1 LVILA
6 ASAQKPPEKNEQKKS
21 AFDKSIL
28 SPMFATSSYGGP
40 RSRSK
45 SGGEAFIHSWFWR
58 LLYMPRV
65 VASQDTLFYVSK
77 DGKKILQGTA
87 YDIAENPF
95 KTESGN

>member
-1 LVILA
+1 
-6 ASAQKPPEKNEQKKS
+6 
-21 AFDKSIL
+21 
-28 SPMFATSSYGGP
+28 
-40 RSRSK
+40 
-45 SGGEAFIHSWFWR
+45 
-58 LLYMPRV
+58 MPRV